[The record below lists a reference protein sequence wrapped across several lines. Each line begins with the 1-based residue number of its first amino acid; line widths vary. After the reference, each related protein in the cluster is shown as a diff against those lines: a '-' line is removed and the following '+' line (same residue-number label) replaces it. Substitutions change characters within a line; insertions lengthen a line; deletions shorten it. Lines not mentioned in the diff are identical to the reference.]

1 MPGLPPA
8 IMSDP
13 DSPVPQPPDASSA
26 TARWQRIRKASG
38 PLLGLLVLL
47 LALWGLYGM
56 LRSSSLEDIAAA
68 LRALPPQDT
77 ALALGCTVLSYLALT
92 LYDRL
97 ALAWLG
103 LVLPWR
109 RTAPATA
116 LAYALGNVSFNAMVV
131 GAAVRFSSFRQFAM
145 GPGQVAR
152 VAVFASLG
160 FWLGYLTL
168 GGLLFALDP
177 LNHAVQ
183 VAGLIILL
191 PAIYLLL
198 AWRLPVFRL
207 GRWELPLPPPRLC
220 IGQITVGVLDLL
232 GISSVLWLLL
242 PPLPGLSYS
251 HFLQAFMLAMVA
263 GTASQSPGGLGVF
276 DSAFLLLLPAGT
288 PAPPVVAALLA
299 FRATYYGVP
308 LLAAAVLLVLRE
320 GRRRLLAWRAKAS

>member
-1 MPGLPPA
+1 
-8 IMSDP
+8 MSSPDP
-13 DSPVPQPPDASSA
+13 PVPQPPESRFA
-26 TARWQRIRKASG
+26 TAGWQRIRKASS

-68 LRALPPQDT
+68 LRALPPQDA
-77 ALALGCTVLSYLALT
+77 ALALGCTVLAYLALT

-103 LVLPWR
+103 LALELPWR

-116 LAYALGNVSFNAMVV
+116 LAYALGNVSFNATVI
-131 GAAVRFSSFRQFAM
+131 GAAVRFSAFRQFTM
-145 GPGQVAR
+145 GPGQIAR
-152 VAVFASLG
+152 VVLFASLG
-160 FWLGYLTL
+160 SWLGYLTL
-168 GGLLFALDP
+168 GGLLFSLDP
-177 LNHAVQ
+177 LSHGVQ

-198 AWRLPVFRL
+198 AWRLPVVRL
-207 GRWELPLPPPRLC
+207 WKWELPLPPPRLC
-220 IGQITVGVLDLL
+220 AGQIAVGVLDLL

-263 GTASQSPGGLGVF
+263 GTASQAPGGLGVF
-276 DSAFLLLLPAGT
+276 DSAFLLLLPAGA
-288 PAPPVVAALLA
+288 PAPPIVAALLA

-308 LLAAAVLLVLRE
+308 LLAAAALLALRL
-320 GRRRLLAWRAKAS
+320 GRRRLLARRAGKAS